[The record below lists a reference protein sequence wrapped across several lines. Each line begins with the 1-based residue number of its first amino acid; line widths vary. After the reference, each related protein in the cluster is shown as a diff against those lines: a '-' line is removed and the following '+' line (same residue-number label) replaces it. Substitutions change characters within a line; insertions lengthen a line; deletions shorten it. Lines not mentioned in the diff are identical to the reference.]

1 MAGNIIQTDRNN
13 VYTEFNS
20 VSRPWRVYASNIY
33 HDPSL
38 ITDTSYIPVTS
49 AYNAYE
55 NTLNIEASGSNIN
68 FYTSDNYKTCFN
80 NNICAVKDVSIN
92 RNLDVSG
99 NISGYKFIGDGTSLT
114 GTGSLALQ
122 EVRNC
127 SFGLIEI
134 SNLEVFIDASFNNRV
149 DISNHLKVYGDVSFN
164 GILDVSGFVVAE
176 KFIGDGSEL
185 TSVGALVLQ
194 EVKDCSFGFVEISNL
209 VVFNNSYLKN
219 TLEVLGDVSF
229 NGKLE
234 VTDSIDYKT
243 QSSSQVYGVET
254 SGTSFKIYDKNAG
267 TTRVNITVDGS
278 FGIGTDSPNAKL
290 EVVGNIQAGGCKI
303 GSSIN
308 NGKESALFAHK
319 DLLDISNCAIAQI
332 AGTPYGGETRINCEL
347 GQIIRFT
354 MDGDA
359 GSAATNIENQAEMA
373 RFHHNGYFGIGK
385 MPSSQLDVS
394 GNFRAGYDT
403 DSTHYIG
410 RSAVGYTGHSDWAS
424 FGHLDQTSL
433 TGYALLQS
441 ATGITLIN
449 AAPDQHIEF
458 KINDVE
464 KMRLTSDGSFGI
476 ATNDPTEKLS
486 VLGNVIAN
494 GYLNY
499 SDDRIKFDK
508 KNIENGLDII
518 KNLTPKI
525 YNKSESIDSSLN
537 IKKEAGFIA
546 QEVLLINDLSFVIK
560 GGSENMTDKLYS
572 LDYGSIF
579 AYNVAATKELDN
591 LVTSLSNEVYLLKQ
605 ENDIIKGLLNKL
617 LEEAGHNKIL

>member
-1 MAGNIIQTDRNN
+1 MSGNIIQTYRNN
-13 VYTEFNS
+13 VYTEFNTEA
-20 VSRPWRVYASNIY
+20 RPWRFYASNIY

-38 ITDTSYIPVTS
+38 VTDISYLTGTSVYD
-49 AYNAYE
+49 AYG

-68 FYTSDNYKTCFN
+68 FYTDDNYKTYFN
-80 NNICAVKDVSIN
+80 GDVCVDKDLSLN
-92 RNLDVSG
+92 SKLDVGGVVSALR
-99 NISGYKFIGDGTSLT
+99 FVGDGTSLT

-122 EVRNC
+122 EIKDC
-127 SFGLIEI
+127 SFGFIEV
-134 SNLEVFIDASFNNRV
+134 SNLEVFIDALFNNRV
-149 DISNHLKVYGDVSFN
+149 DISNYLKVYGDVSFN
-164 GILDVSGFVVAE
+164 GKLDVSGSVIAE

-194 EVKDCSFGFVEISNL
+194 EVNDCSFGLVEMSNL
-209 VVFNNSYLKN
+209 VVLNNSYLKN

-229 NGKLE
+229 NSKLE
-234 VTDSIDYKT
+234 VSGSVDFKT
-243 QSSSQVYGVET
+243 HSSSQIYGVET
-254 SGTSFKIYDKNAG
+254 SGTSFKIYDKNAAK
-267 TTRVNITVDGS
+267 TRVNITADGS

-290 EVVGNIQAGGCKI
+290 EVVGNIQAGTSKI
-303 GSSIN
+303 GSSIY
-308 NGKESALFAHK
+308 NGKEVALFGHK
-319 DLLDISNCAIAQI
+319 DMLDISNCAVAQMDG
-332 AGTPYGGETRINCEL
+332 AETIINCKL
-347 GQIIRFT
+347 GQSIRFT
-354 MDGDA
+354 MNGDA
-359 GSAATNIENQAEMA
+359 GTAATSIEDQTEIA
-373 RFHHNGYFGIGK
+373 RFHQNGYLGIGK

-403 DSTHYIG
+403 DSRHYIG
-410 RSAVGYTGHSDWAS
+410 RAAVGYTGHSDWAS
-424 FGHLDQTSL
+424 FSHLDQTSL

-449 AAPDQHIEF
+449 AAPSQHIEF

-464 KMRLTSDGSFGI
+464 KMRLTADGSFGI

-494 GYLNY
+494 GYLNF

-518 KNLTPKI
+518 KNLTPKL

-579 AYNVAATKELDN
+579 AFNVAATKELDN

-605 ENDIIKGLLNKL
+605 EKDIIKVSLNKL